1 MVNKLRF
8 NSGIDDNDV
17 TCHKEFDVTFGRP
30 VDDVALFLS
39 HTDPTILLNVS
50 VCIDSLA
57 FECSSAAIL
66 KLIVLTQDMTNLK
79 LRVVGRGTSILRF
92 SKKVPYTIS

>member
-1 MVNKLRF
+1 MVNKVRF
-8 NSGIDDNDV
+8 NSGIDDDDV
-17 TCHKEFDVTFGRP
+17 TCHKEFEITFGRP
-30 VDDVALFLS
+30 VDDVALFLL

-66 KLIVLTQDMTNLK
+66 KLLVLTQDLTDLK
-79 LRVVGRGTSILRF
+79 PWVVD
-92 SKKVPYTIS
+92 